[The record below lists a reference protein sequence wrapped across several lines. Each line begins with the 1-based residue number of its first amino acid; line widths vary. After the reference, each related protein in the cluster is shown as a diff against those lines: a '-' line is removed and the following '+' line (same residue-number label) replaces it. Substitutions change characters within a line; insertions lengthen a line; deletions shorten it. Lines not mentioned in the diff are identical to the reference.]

1 MTRGLLLDTHVLL
14 WLEKRS
20 PLASGTLLRTASAA
34 IARSLYLSDVS
45 IWELGVAITKRDI
58 SKRPDLEGLPPAVWV
73 DRFAR
78 RFDTRKLPISA
89 KVMAEAALVPAIY
102 GSGDPGDCFLI
113 ATARVHNL
121 SLVTRDDPIIELAQ
135 LNPGYLS
142 VIPC

>member
-78 RFDTRKLPISA
+78 RFDG
-89 KVMAEAALVPAIY
+89 
-102 GSGDPGDCFLI
+102 GSR
-113 ATARVHNL
+113 ARSRNL
-121 SLVTRDDPIIELAQ
+121 RL
-135 LNPGYLS
+135 G
-142 VIPC
+142 